1 MGNNPRNITFDS
13 ASRDKLKSG
22 VDKLAN
28 SVKVTLGPKGRN
40 VVLGREN
47 QYAIT
52 KDGVS
57 VAREVFLEDPE
68 ENLGA
73 QMIKQVASNVAMAA
87 GDGTTTATVLAQN
100 ILSSG
105 IKMISAGFDPME
117 IKSGID
123 KTLKRVTGYL
133 TSNSSKIEG
142 VSQIEQIAT
151 ISANGDTNI
160 GSIIARA
167 MDEVGFD
174 GVITVDESNTSETY
188 LDVVKGMQFK
198 AGYLSPYFINNFSKL
213 EANLE
218 NPLILVYDGKIK
230 GLRGVVHILEYCNNA
245 KRPLL
250 IISNSIEGDALQ
262 ALIMNKAN
270 GVLDLTAINSPGHGQ
285 IKTEQLKDIATI
297 SGATV
302 LSEAE
307 GQDIQNINPESV
319 KNILGSAERVDVSA
333 TDTTIINGDGDQK
346 LITDRVSQ
354 IKSQIENQDNESEKL
369 ILKERLS
376 KIEGGVAI
384 IKVGGY
390 TNVEVKEKKDRID
403 DALGA
408 TAAAVE
414 EGILPGGGIA
424 LYRASLE
431 IACELE
437 GENDFIGDEMVGS
450 NILLGACKS
459 PFNEIIRNAGK
470 NPEVIA
476 KDLNTDYFDGY
487 NAKTGKYVN
496 MLEEGIIDP
505 TKVTKSAIENAASI
519 AGLMITTE
527 CILMEKPSENAPNPA
542 VK

>member
-1 MGNNPRNITFDS
+1 MSNNPRNITFNS
-13 ASRDKLKSG
+13 TSRDKLKSG
-22 VDKLAN
+22 VDKLAD

-87 GDGTTTATVLAQN
+87 GDGTTTATVLAQS
-100 ILSSG
+100 ILSKG

-123 KTLKRVTGYL
+123 KTLSMISEYL
-133 TSNSSKIEG
+133 TDKSSNIDG

-151 ISANGDTNI
+151 ISANGDVNI
-160 GSIIARA
+160 GSIIATA

-174 GVITVDESNTSETY
+174 GVITVDESNTSETH

-198 AGYLSPYFINNFSKL
+198 GGYLSPYFINNFSKL

-230 GLRGVVHILEYCNNA
+230 GLKGVIHVLEYCNNV

-250 IISNSIEGDALQ
+250 IISNNIEGDALQ

-270 GVLDLTAINSPGHGQ
+270 GVLDLTAVNSPGHGQ
-285 IKTEQLKDIATI
+285 IKTEQLKDIATV
-297 SGATV
+297 SGAAV

-307 GQDIQNINPESV
+307 GHDIQLINPESV
-319 KNILGSAERVDVSA
+319 KNILGSAERVNVSA
-333 TDTTIINGDGDQK
+333 SETTIINGGGDPQ
-346 LITDRVSQ
+346 LISDRVFQ
-354 IKSQIENQDNESEKL
+354 IKSQIENHSNESEKL

-390 TNVEVKEKKDRID
+390 TDIEVKEKKDRID

-408 TAAAVE
+408 TSAAVE
-414 EGILPGGGIA
+414 AGILPGGGIA
-424 LYRASLE
+424 LYRAALE
-431 IACELE
+431 IMCKLE
-437 GENDFIGDEMVGS
+437 GKNDFVGDESVGS
-450 NILLGACKS
+450 NILLESCKS
-459 PFNEIIRNAGK
+459 PFNEIIKNAGK

-476 KDLNTDYFDGY
+476 KDLKSDYFDGY

-496 MLEEGIIDP
+496 MLSEGIIDP

-527 CILMEKPSENAPNPA
+527 CILMEKPSEKTESA
-542 VK
+542 KQ

>member
-1 MGNNPRNITFDS
+1 MSNNPRNITFDS

-40 VVLGREN
+40 VVLGRQN

-57 VAREVFLEDPE
+57 VAREVFLDDPE

-73 QMIKQVASNVAMAA
+73 QMIKQVASNVAMDA

-100 ILSSG
+100 ILTGG

-123 KTLKRVTGYL
+123 KTLKRITDHL
-133 TSNSSKIEG
+133 TKNSSKIEG

-151 ISANGDTNI
+151 ISANGDSNI
-160 GSIIARA
+160 GSIIAKA

-174 GVITVDESNTSETY
+174 GVITVDQSNTNETY

-198 AGYLSPYFINNFSKL
+198 SGYLSPYFINDFSKL
-213 EANLE
+213 QANLE

-230 GLRGVVHILEYCNNA
+230 GLKGVVHILEYCNSQ

-250 IISNSIEGDALQ
+250 LISNSIEGDALQ
-262 ALIMNKAN
+262 ALVMNKAN

-285 IKTEQLKDIATI
+285 IKTEQLKDIAIIT
-297 SGATV
+297 GAAI

-307 GQDIQNINPESV
+307 GHDIQSINPESV
-319 KNILGSAERVDVSA
+319 KNILGSSEKVTVSS
-333 TDTTIINGDGDQK
+333 DETTIINGNGNPE
-346 LITDRVSQ
+346 LVSDRISQ

-376 KIEGGVAI
+376 KLEGGVAI
-384 IKVGGY
+384 VKVGGY
-390 TNVEVKEKKDRID
+390 TDIEIKEKKDRID

-408 TAAAVE
+408 TAAAVA

-424 LYRASLE
+424 LYRAYLDVMCD
-431 IACELE
+431 IE
-437 GENDFIGDEMVGS
+437 GENDFIGDEKVGS
-450 NILLGACKS
+450 KILLDSCKS
-459 PFNEIIRNAGK
+459 PFNEIIKNAGK

-476 KDLNTDYFDGY
+476 KDLKSEYFEGY
-487 NAKTGKYVN
+487 NAKTGNYVN
-496 MLEEGIIDP
+496 MLSEGIIDP
-505 TKVTKSAIENAASI
+505 AKVTKSAIENAASI

-527 CILMEKPSENAPNPA
+527 CILMEKPVEKSESAST
-542 VK
+542 K